1 MRVSLLLAA
10 ASMVLAGCASLE
22 RNPVPAELVSKAV
35 IPGQADVRARAGTF
49 NDAMQR
55 DFALSLEQESPEDFP
70 RGDDGYILYPY
81 LAISGGGANG
91 AFGAG
96 FMNGWTTTGKRPVFK
111 IVTGVSTGALMAP
124 FVFLGVENDAT
135 LREFYTTTRS
145 QDIFVPG
152 SMLRRLLSGESLA
165 DTGPL
170 KAIIDRIIDESLLRR
185 VAEAH
190 ARGRRLYVGTTDL
203 DSQQFMIWNLGMIAS
218 SGHPDALELFRT
230 VVLASASIPVAFPP
244 VFFEVEVEAGGER
257 YDEMHVD
264 GAVAANL
271 FVTGGVIRPGLARSE
286 GKRAPGRE
294 HYYIIHNGQLAAR
307 PSPTNRS
314 VRAIALRSLD
324 VASRAGMQDELARIY
339 VLALREKAEYSW
351 VGIPQGINLT
361 GAEIFDPV
369 VMRELF
375 ELGYQRALAGPEW
388 NLLPPGFVP
397 DGPPGR

>member
-1 MRVSLLLAA
+1 MRVTLSLVATAL
-10 ASMVLAGCASLE
+10 VLAGCASLE
-22 RNPVPAELVSKAV
+22 RNPVPAELVSRAV
-35 IPGQADVRARAGTF
+35 IPGQADVRARAGTLSA
-49 NDAMQR
+49 AMQR

-70 RGDDGYILYPY
+70 RGDDGYIRYPY

-96 FMNGWTTTGKRPVFK
+96 FMNGWTTTGQRPVFK

-124 FVFLGVENDAT
+124 FVFLGAENDAT
-135 LREFYTTTRS
+135 MREFYTTTRT
-145 QDIFVPG
+145 QDIFVRG
-152 SMLRRLLSGESLA
+152 SLLRQLLSGESLA

-170 KAIIDRIIDESLLRR
+170 KAIIARIIDDALLRN
-185 VAEAH
+185 VADAH

-218 SGHPDALELFRT
+218 SGHPDALELFRE

-244 VFFEVEVEAGGER
+244 VFFEVEAGGER

-271 FVTGGVIRPGLARSE
+271 FVTGGVIRPALARSE
-286 GKRAPGRE
+286 GKRGPGRE

-307 PSPTNRS
+307 PSPTKRS

-324 VASRAGMQDELARIY
+324 VASRTGMQDELARIY
-339 VLALREKAEYSW
+339 VLALRETAGYSW
-351 VGIPQGINLT
+351 IGIPQGINLT
-361 GAEIFDPV
+361 GAEIFDPT

-375 ELGYQRALAGPEW
+375 ELGYRNALAGPEW

-397 DGPPGR
+397 DEPSPR